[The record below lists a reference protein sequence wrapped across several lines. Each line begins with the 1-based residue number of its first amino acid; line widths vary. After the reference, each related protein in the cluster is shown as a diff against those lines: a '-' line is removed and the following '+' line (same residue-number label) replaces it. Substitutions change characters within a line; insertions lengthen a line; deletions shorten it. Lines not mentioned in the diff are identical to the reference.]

1 MMWGMLILVCATAV
15 PAIGAFEGI
24 ALGGR
29 SAAMGGAS
37 LAVIAPEV
45 NVAVNPSLAA
55 SPVHCTISLNYVP
68 QVFGLPELSHGSFGL
83 IVPTSIG
90 AFAVS
95 GSRFG
100 FDLYREVGLAVT
112 YARRLSKELMV
123 GACLEWYSLVIQSY
137 GSATTIG
144 TDVGLVASLSK
155 NIHWGFSAR
164 NVNAPRIGVEK
175 ERLPRVFSTGVSYQP
190 TDELTIAVD
199 LIKDVLYPTE
209 LRVGAE
215 YSFLDLMDV
224 RGGTSSDPPMYT
236 AGIGIHISSFR
247 LNYALCH
254 HQDLGTTHQI
264 GLSILSGEQ

>member
-1 MMWGMLILVCATAV
+1 MWGILVLVCATAV
-15 PAIGAFEGI
+15 PAIGAFEWI
-24 ALGGR
+24 AHGGR

-45 NVAVNPSLAA
+45 NLAANPSLAA
-55 SPVHCTISLNYVP
+55 SPVHGTISLDYVP
-68 QVFGLPELSHGSFGL
+68 QVFGLPELSHGSIGL

-100 FDLYREVGLAVT
+100 FDLYREVDLALT
-112 YARRLSKELMV
+112 YARCIGNDLMV
-123 GACLEWYSLVIQSY
+123 GARLEWYSLVIQSY
-137 GSATTIG
+137 GSTTTIG

-164 NVNAPRIGVEK
+164 NVNSPTIGALK

-199 LIKDVLYPTE
+199 LMKDVLYPSE
-209 LRVGAE
+209 LHVGAE
-215 YSFLDLMDV
+215 YTFLGLLDV
-224 RGGTSSDPPMYT
+224 RGGTSSDPPMYS
-236 AGIGIHISSFR
+236 AGVGIHISSFR

-264 GLSILSGEQ
+264 GLSILSGE